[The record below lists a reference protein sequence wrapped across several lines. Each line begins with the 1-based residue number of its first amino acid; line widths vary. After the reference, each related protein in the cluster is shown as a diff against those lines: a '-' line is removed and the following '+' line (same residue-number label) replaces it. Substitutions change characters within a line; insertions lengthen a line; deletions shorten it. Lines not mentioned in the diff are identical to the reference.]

1 MMITTKLLSNS
12 LVTFVRYF
20 KNLSIGSA
28 TGIEPTTSHIAVQ
41 PPELM
46 LLQLAGGKVELQF
59 CNVCKIGL
67 THDTRQL

>member
-28 TGIEPTTSHIAVQ
+28 TGIEPTTSHIAAQRSTAWANTAAVK
-41 PPELM
+41 M
-46 LLQLAGGKVELQF
+46 LEGKSIFSFVMYA
-59 CNVCKIGL
+59 K
-67 THDTRQL
+67 